1 MQRLLPIKKL
11 RISIGKRLTVLM
23 MALLMPFGVTTN
35 KGISLMVKEESEIWL
50 EESITMLK
58 ENIPRNITDAAMF
71 NRDSEIT

>member
-1 MQRLLPIKKL
+1 
-11 RISIGKRLTVLM
+11 M

-35 KGISLMVKEESEIWL
+35 KGISLMVKEELEIWL